1 MSLRGFNLIA
11 TAETGSGKT
20 MCFAVAS
27 IAAVDVNSG
36 AGPQVLIMAHNRTL
50 LDQLCDEMD
59 KLIAAIKTLR
69 PGSPPI
75 TWSYVDNK
83 DSTKQFNADAHVI
96 LSTAGQLAN
105 KVKRDL
111 NVRGVK
117 LVVADEVDDILSSSA
132 PAMRDILE
140 GCAKAAGKPPQVLFF
155 SATIGDDENDPDDR
169 RLRQQLVQCVGP
181 QHVLCKAKRKDVAG
195 MTHLIT
201 VCPDGRSKMKMLAYF
216 LKDTILLGS
225 AIVFCKNKRS
235 NQKDPVSVTS
245 LMDMDNGIRERR
257 GQQPLA
263 PSESTLDGVQEF
275 HAGAEVTRDDRIRMM
290 SRFRQNKA
298 RILVATDAVA
308 KGIDVPN
315 VTMVVQMELVKA
327 KTEREGFSW
336 IDNQKKAL
344 DQFRHRSGRTAR
356 ALQKGINIV
365 LCTPDEENKA
375 MEYMRILDIPETNRR
390 VLRIDASG
398 QLPEDINTFLGDAQV

>member
-1 MSLRGFNLIA
+1 MSVIVQAIDEYGRQSEWSMDEEGKSYTVRPIQGATLPVSLRGFNLIA

-59 KLIAAIKTLR
+59 KLIAAIKALR

-83 DSTKQFNADAHVI
+83 DSSKQFNADAHVI

-132 PAMRDILE
+132 PAMRDILQ
-140 GCAKAAGKPPQVLFF
+140 GCAKAAGKAPQVLFF

-181 QHVLCKAKRKDVAG
+181 QHVLCK
-195 MTHLIT
+195 
-201 VCPDGRSKMKMLAYF
+201 
-216 LKDTILLGS
+216 
-225 AIVFCKNKRS
+225 
-235 NQKDPVSVTS
+235 
-245 LMDMDNGIRERR
+245 
-257 GQQPLA
+257 
-263 PSESTLDGVQEF
+263 
-275 HAGAEVTRDDRIRMM
+275 
-290 SRFRQNKA
+290 
-298 RILVATDAVA
+298 
-308 KGIDVPN
+308 
-315 VTMVVQMELVKA
+315 
-327 KTEREGFSW
+327 
-336 IDNQKKAL
+336 
-344 DQFRHRSGRTAR
+344 
-356 ALQKGINIV
+356 
-365 LCTPDEENKA
+365 
-375 MEYMRILDIPETNRR
+375 
-390 VLRIDASG
+390 
-398 QLPEDINTFLGDAQV
+398 